1 MVPENSD
8 LCILKS
14 FGDAVKWIFVPLGFA
29 QDDDSWK
36 LIVAIL
42 TGLLA
47 KEAVVSTMG
56 VLYHAQGYDP
66 AAPGYD
72 PNAQPGEEP
81 VTLALAGVFTPL
93 TAISFIIF
101 NLLVI
106 PCFAA
111 VATARSELKSAKWTF
126 FIIAFWFATAW
137 ITSFLVYQT
146 CSLLKGVNLTNV
158 IIAIFIAGVIA
169 FSIFRRKGRKD
180 KCAGCTKCPKG
191 SLH

>member
-8 LCILKS
+8 LCILKF

-29 QDDDSWK
+29 QDADSWK

-56 VLYHAQGYDP
+56 VLYQAQGYD
-66 AAPGYD
+66 ANAPEYD
-72 PNAQPGEEP
+72 PNVQVREES
-81 VTLALAGVFTPL
+81 VTTALAGVFTPL

-137 ITSFLVYQT
+137 ITSFVVYQT
-146 CSLLKGVNLTNV
+146 GSLLQNVNLTNV
-158 IIAIFIAGVIA
+158 IIAVFIIGVILYA
-169 FSIFRRKGRKD
+169 VFRRKSKKD
-180 KCAGCTKCPKG
+180 RCAGCTKCPKG
-191 SLH
+191 K